1 MKKTVGISLLACGL
15 LLAGCGNESAK
26 ETASKQEET
35 KATSG
40 SGENSQVQEELK
52 AKIVDEASYVKY
64 DADIDFTTA
73 SYFAVVEN
81 TSKVPVDITEMTVTF
96 TDKEGTV
103 IGTNESSSIWMSPQ
117 VLKPGQKTYVSTDL
131 DIDVPADQ
139 FGKAELNVTPM
150 PTTDTVKSLPIEG
163 DSGTFNGNTLHVDGK
178 VKNTSKKQ
186 TDYITVAAA
195 IYTMDD
201 KFIGTTYGQV
211 DSPLNADASVGF
223 ETWNDDIPAAKV
235 PQQFNYEVLAYMYP
249 SMEQEGVMGEDGD
262 GEVTE

>member
-1 MKKTVGISLLACGL
+1 MKKVAGIALLSCGL
-15 LLAGCGNESAK
+15 LLAGCGNETAK
-26 ETASKQEET
+26 ETSTKQEET
-35 KATSG
+35 KTTSG

-81 TSKVPVDITEMTVTF
+81 TSKVPVDITETTVTF
-96 TDKEGTV
+96 LDKEGTV
-103 IGTNESSSIWMSPQ
+103 IGTNDSSAVWVSPQ
-117 VLKPGQKTYVSTDL
+117 VLKPGQKTYLSTDL

-150 PTTDTVKSLPIEG
+150 PTTDTVKDLPIEG

-178 VKNTSKKQ
+178 VKNTSKNQ
-186 TDYITVAAA
+186 TDYITMAAA

-201 KFIGTTYGQV
+201 KFVGTTYGQV
-211 DSPLNADASVGF
+211 DSPLNAGASVGF
-223 ETWNDDIPAAKV
+223 ETWNDTIPAANV
-235 PQQFNYEVLAYMYP
+235 PKQFKYEVLAYMYP
-249 SMEQEGVMGEDGD
+249 SKDQEGVMGEDGD